1 MLVTER
7 LRDCVPPSHDLL
19 QVDQAEPADVA
30 QCTGRAPWSQAWVLE
45 NVEPHALPPF
55 CGWLQPRVANCV
67 PLPHDV
73 VQVPHAE
80 QPV

>member
-1 MLVTER
+1 
-7 LRDCVPPSHDLL
+7 
-19 QVDQAEPADVA
+19 
-30 QCTGRAPWSQAWVLE
+30 LE
-45 NVEPHALPPF
+45 NVEPHAMPPF